1 MVISYALLGNY
12 NSMFPQEYA
21 DKFFYTQTAP
31 CLADSIQMI
40 N

>member
-1 MVISYALLGNY
+1 
-12 NSMFPQEYA
+12 MFPQGYA
-21 DKFFYTQTAP
+21 DKFTYTQTAP